1 MYRAAGFREKY
12 CCKEYFLFRNLKD
25 ILFDQFRKRLLLQ
38 IEEDSSSD
46 LKIRDD
52 FTREVRSIFLRIF
65 GSTWYMDMFIS
76 LQYYYDEGA
85 FIRVSLKRATDTPNF
100 LWIDYS
106 NSLQKIF
113 LLITWKQYIF
123 QQGGV

>member
-52 FTREVRSIFLRIF
+52 FTREVRSIFYGYSDPRGI
-65 GSTWYMDMFIS
+65 
-76 LQYYYDEGA
+76 
-85 FIRVSLKRATDTPNF
+85 
-100 LWIDYS
+100 WICLYRF
-106 NSLQKIF
+106 NIIMMKEHLF
-113 LLITWKQYIF
+113 
-123 QQGGV
+123 VCH